1 VAGIAYLDTSALVKL
16 VLVERGSWGL
26 GDFARTRSVVSSD
39 LARVELPRAIR
50 RLGFEGR
57 AAELADR
64 LLSRIVLLKLDR
76 ATLSSAATVDPAA
89 LRSLDAI
96 HLASAMS
103 VPELESFVTY
113 DRRLADAAEQAGLR
127 VESPA

>member
-16 VLVERGSWGL
+16 VLVERGSSGL